1 MSRVRG
7 KELCTLS
14 CTGEKD
20 HLLGVA
26 HTGVGGQVGSNK
38 SPNNGML
45 VTHFILTHNTQRHIY
60 MDVPL
65 QPPFTVI
72 SAIPDSVALD

>member
-1 MSRVRG
+1 MWVIVVHI
-7 KELCTLS
+7 ELY
-14 CTGEKD
+14 GEKE
-20 HLLGVA
+20 HLLGVT

-38 SPNNGML
+38 SFNNGIL
-45 VTHFILTHNTQRHIY
+45 VTHFILTQNTQRHIY

-72 SAIPDSVALD
+72 PAIPGSVALF